1 MIKKV
6 IASVLALTLCAGALI
21 VPSVP
26 QMIKPVHTYAITDA
40 QKMFIEN
47 LGSAAQKNYSKYK
60 ILPSMTVAQA
70 ILESSW
76 GNSSLSK
83 LYYNFFG
90 MKAGSSYSGETVT
103 LKTGEEVN
111 GIKITVDGTFRVY
124 HSFDEGIEGY
134 YQFITGYSRYSNLIG
149 ETNYKTACT
158 KIKEDGWATDSA
170 YASKLINLIETY
182 NLTRFDTGYT
192 PNPTPSGDCF
202 PACGSGYTSIVEAL
216 KSIGVDSSMTYRKQI
231 AAANGISGYSGTAG
245 QNTDMLNML
254 KSGTLKR
261 PGSNSDPV
269 PEPPPIIDYDSVTY
283 FPACSSSYASIIDAL
298 KSIGVDSSM
307 TNRKRIAEKNG
318 ISGYSGTAEQNT
330 KLLSLLKNGKL
341 LNPDASSTPADTTG
355 KYYPACSSSY
365 TSIVDALKSIG
376 VDSSLSYRKQ
386 IAEKNGISG
395 YSGTANQNTQLLTL
409 LKNGQLIRPDYVEP
423 PVIVNYTVTLN
434 ANNGF
439 SPISSITV
447 ASNGSYVGLPI
458 ATREGYTFNGWY
470 TSSDGGS
477 QVSDGNALVSA
488 SNHTLYAHWTANT
501 YTISFENND
510 DTGISTTKKIS
521 YGSNYDELTTP
532 ARAGYTFLG
541 WYTDSVDGTKIS
553 SDSKFAYSDNQ
564 TLYAHWKANQYNVTF
579 DFNNDSG
586 ETKIITVTYGD
597 EYGEFPQ
604 VSRKGYTFTGWYDK
618 NGVSVSSEF
627 LVSTA
632 SNHTLTAKWE
642 KIPVESLKINT
653 TSVTLKN
660 GEQFSVIAN
669 QDNLTY
675 KSNDLEVAVVSKSG
689 IVTALG
695 VGTAIISVINE
706 ESDVVQLKVT
716 VIPDNLKGDC
726 NNDGEFTI
734 SDAIILQKWLLA
746 VPDTELANWKAA
758 DLCEDGKIDVFDL
771 CMMKRMLVENS

>member
-1 MIKKV
+1 MKKRLFSLVMMLV
-6 IASVLALTLCAGALI
+6 ITLNICVI
-21 VPSVP
+21 VPNSRFTLNSMNAFAAGYSPSAAIQYADRYWSNYNPAYPNCNSIGGDCCNFVSQCLYAGGIP
-26 QMIKPVHTYAITDA
+26 IDSTWKSGTSSWQYCPSFYTYFSGKYEVIINPTDSQVKEGNPVLYYSASKGRWSHAAICTGHDSSGNA
-40 QKMFIEN
+40 LVSAHNSDRHNVNWK
-47 LGSAAQKNYSKYK
+47 LGSDWSKRCT
-60 ILPSMTVAQA
+60 IV
-70 ILESSW
+70 IN
-76 GNSSLSK
+76 GN
-83 LYYNFFG
+83 
-90 MKAGSSYSGETVT
+90 
-103 LKTGEEVN
+103 
-111 GIKITVDGTFRVY
+111 
-124 HSFDEGIEGY
+124 
-134 YQFITGYSRYSNLIG
+134 
-149 ETNYKTACT
+149 
-158 KIKEDGWATDSA
+158 TDP
-170 YASKLINLIETY
+170 I
-182 NLTRFDTGYT
+182 

-245 QNTDMLNML
+245 QNTTMLNML

-261 PGSNSDPV
+261 PGSNPDPV
-269 PEPPPIIDYDSVTY
+269 PDPPPVVDYDSVTY

-330 KLLSLLKNGKL
+330 QMLSLLKSGKL
-341 LNPDASSTPADTTG
+341 LNPDASSAPADTTG

-395 YSGTANQNTQLLTL
+395 YSGTANQNTQMLNL

-521 YGSNYDELTTP
+521 YGSNYGELTTP

-541 WYTDSVDGTKIS
+541 WYTDSVDGTKIA
-553 SDSKFAYSDNQ
+553 SDSKFVYSDNQ
-564 TLYAHWKANQYNVTF
+564 TLYAHWKANQYDVSF
-579 DFNNDSG
+579 DFNDGSG
-586 ETKIITVTYGD
+586 ETKRITVTYGE

-653 TSVTLKN
+653 TSITLKN
-660 GEQFSVIAN
+660 GEQFAVIAN